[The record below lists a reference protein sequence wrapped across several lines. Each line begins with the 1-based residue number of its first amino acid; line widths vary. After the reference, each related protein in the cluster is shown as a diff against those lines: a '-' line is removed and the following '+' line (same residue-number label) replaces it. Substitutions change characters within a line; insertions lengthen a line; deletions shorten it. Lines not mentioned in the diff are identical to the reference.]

1 MVIRGR
7 MQEIKMVCKRFFERG
22 GGIKRYIGGYERMEA
37 GNKKVH

>member
-7 MQEIKMVCKRFFERG
+7 MQEIKMVCKRFFLR

-37 GNKKVH
+37 GTKKVH